1 MNAVELVQHALD
13 QAAEPDRIDI
23 LQRFFKTGPG
33 EYAEGDRFRGV
44 RVPRVR
50 MIAKA
55 HRNLALVDVVDLLHS
70 EWHEDRLCALII
82 LVNRYQRSDR
92 YARSEIAALYLRHR
106 AFVNHWDL
114 VDASAMHL
122 LGAEVL
128 EKDEPDILFE
138 LAESDS
144 LWDRR
149 IAVISTFAHIRKKE
163 FDATLRLCE
172 NLLTE
177 PHDLMHKACGWM
189 LREVGNRDIHALR
202 VFLSSFSNRMPRT
215 MLRYAI
221 EKLDAD
227 ERRHWMNRTS

>member
-33 EYAEGDRFRGV
+33 DYADGDRFRGV
-44 RVPRVR
+44 RVPNVR
-50 MIAKA
+50 IIAKE
-55 HRNLALVDVVDLLHS
+55 HRHLSLSDVVNLLHS

-92 YARSEIAALYLRHR
+92 STRSGIAALYLRHR

-114 VDASAMHL
+114 VDASAMHV
-122 LGAEVL
+122 LGAHVFEN
-128 EKDEPDILFE
+128 DEPAILFE
-138 LAESDS
+138 LAASES

-163 FDATLRLCE
+163 FDVTLCLCE

-189 LREVGNRDIHALR
+189 LREIENRDINTLR
-202 VFLSSFSNRMPRT
+202 GFLSSFSNRMPRT

-221 EKLDAD
+221 EKLDAE
-227 ERRHWMNRTS
+227 ERRQWMNRTS